1 MSLTGENPL
10 LFLDIF
16 LELEDEFL
24 EFIISEVF
32 FGEFWGQLSMAA
44 IFFGPRVEVWTALK
58 NPSFRKRSSI

>member
-24 EFIISEVF
+24 EFIISEF
-32 FGEFWGQLSMAA
+32 FF
-44 IFFGPRVEVWTALK
+44 
-58 NPSFRKRSSI
+58 